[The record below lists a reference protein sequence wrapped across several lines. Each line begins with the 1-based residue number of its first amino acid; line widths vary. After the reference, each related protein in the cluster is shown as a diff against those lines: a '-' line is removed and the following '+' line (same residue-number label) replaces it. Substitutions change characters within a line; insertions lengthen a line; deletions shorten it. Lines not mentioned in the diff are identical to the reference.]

1 LSVETGINTNVHV
14 VDVVLQLHS
23 SQCSE
28 VISVTGSN
36 QTGVSFAPLSA
47 DPPDK
52 RSSGLHVGG

>member
-1 LSVETGINTNVHV
+1 LSVETRINTNVHV
-14 VDVVLQLHS
+14 MHVVLKLDP

-28 VISVTGSN
+28 VISVTGGN
-36 QTGVSFAPLSA
+36 KTRIAFAPLSA